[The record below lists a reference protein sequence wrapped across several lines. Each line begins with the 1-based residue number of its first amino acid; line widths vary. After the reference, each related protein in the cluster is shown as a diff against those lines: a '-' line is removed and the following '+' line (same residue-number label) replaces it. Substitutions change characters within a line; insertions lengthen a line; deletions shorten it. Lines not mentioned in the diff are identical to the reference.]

1 MEAERRR
8 RSRVRK
14 PLSDCTNTI
23 TAAASSQSSSSSSL
37 RLKPQKPL
45 FSSAIKK
52 LLPNTQTKSTNSTTT
67 TSTAQNDDASQH
79 VSALP
84 APVASTPLR
93 PPRSPSASGR
103 GDSEAFEPCSVYGRR
118 QTAEK
123 NKGKMK
129 EAEEPLIDTI
139 IAEKRKSKGKAI
151 VEPLSCPSATKIQ
164 RIGEKMK
171 EDGGYILSKASTA
184 PSKKK
189 QGRPPSQKDAAK
201 HALSKEFDEQRKG
214 AAEHALSKEFIEQQR
229 AYFAEID
236 AFELPEE
243 EVDSGAELD

>member
-23 TAAASSQSSSSSSL
+23 AAAASSQSSSSSSL
-37 RLKPQKPL
+37 CLKPQKPL

-79 VSALP
+79 VSPLP

-103 GDSEAFEPCSVYGRR
+103 GDSEAFEACSVYGRR

-151 VEPLSCPSATKIQ
+151 VEPLSCPPATKIQ
-164 RIGEKMK
+164 RIGAKMK

-189 QGRPPSQKDAAK
+189 QGLPPSRKDAAK
-201 HALSKEFDEQRKG
+201 
-214 AAEHALSKEFIEQQR
+214 HALSKEFIEQQR